1 MDDEIRFNI
10 KLLALLKKIKVSQK
24 MLASETGLP
33 PAYISRFINGTQIPT
48 SGQECLIADALEVDR
63 DEIFR

>member
-1 MDDEIRFNI
+1 MDNEIKFNI
-10 KLLALLKKIKVSQK
+10 KLLALLKQRKVSQK
-24 MLASETGLP
+24 KLADETGLP

-48 SGQECLIADALEVDR
+48 SGQEYLIADVLEVEK